1 MNVLILEDEQLAS
14 DRLMTMLQSID
25 AQINIVGVLKSLD
38 ESKKWFEANELPDLI
53 ISDIRLLDGLS
64 FDLFRSMELDVPVI
78 FTTAY
83 DQYAIKAFEVNS
95 IDYLLKPILK
105 DKLEVA
111 IEKFKERKANNRFPA
126 DFDSLYDLIQNQ
138 KKSYKSRFLIKS
150 GVKIVAV
157 SIEKVAYF
165 YSQNKL
171 TYLVTKDGKKFP
183 LDQTLEIL
191 EGQLD
196 PEVFMRANRQFI
208 LSFNSISEI
217 HPYFKGRLKL
227 ELEPASELEI
237 VISAEKTPEFKGWL
251 DQ

>member
-1 MNVLILEDEQLAS
+1 MNLLVLEDEQLAS
-14 DRLMTMLQSID
+14 DRLVGMLQGID
-25 AQINIVGVLKSLD
+25 EEINIVGVLKSID
-38 ESKKWFEANELPDLI
+38 EGKKWFADNELPDLV

-64 FDLFRSMELDVPVI
+64 FDLFRSLELDVPVI

-105 DKLEVA
+105 EKLVVA
-111 IEKFKERKANNRFPA
+111 IEKFKERKANNKFPA
-126 DFDSLYDLIQNQ
+126 DFESLYDLIQNQ
-138 KKSYKSRFLIKS
+138 KKSYKSRCLIKS

-157 SIEKVAYF
+157 PIEKVAYF

-171 TYLVTKDGKKFP
+171 TYLVTKNNKKFP
-183 LDQTLEIL
+183 LDQTLEVL
-191 EGQLD
+191 EEQLD
-196 PEVFMRANRQFI
+196 PDVFMRANRQFI
-208 LSFNSISEI
+208 VSFGSISEI

-237 VISAEKTPEFKGWL
+237 VISADKTPDFKGWL

>member
-1 MNVLILEDEQLAS
+1 MNLLVLEDEQLAS
-14 DRLMTMLQSID
+14 DRLVGMLQGID
-25 AQINIVGVLKSLD
+25 EEINIVGVLKSID
-38 ESKKWFEANELPDLI
+38 EGKKWFADNELPDLV

-64 FDLFRSMELDVPVI
+64 FDLFRSLELDVPVI

-105 DKLEVA
+105 EKLVVA
-111 IEKFKERKANNRFPA
+111 IEKFKERKANNKFPA
-126 DFDSLYDLIQNQ
+126 DFESLYDLIQNQ

-157 SIEKVAYF
+157 PIEKVAYF

-171 TYLVTKDGKKFP
+171 TYIVTKNNKKFP
-183 LDQTLEIL
+183 LDQTLEVL
-191 EGQLD
+191 EEQLD
-196 PEVFMRANRQFI
+196 PDVFMRANRQFI
-208 LSFNSISEI
+208 VSFGSISEI

-237 VISAEKTPEFKGWL
+237 VISADKTPDFKGWL

>member
-1 MNVLILEDEQLAS
+1 MDILILEDEQLAS
-14 DRLMTMLQSID
+14 DRLISMLQEMEAD
-25 AQINIVGVLKSLD
+25 LNTVGVLKSID
-38 ESKKWFEANELPDLI
+38 EGRKWFEANELPDLI

-64 FDLFRSMELDVPVI
+64 FDLFRSLEVDVPVI

-105 DKLEVA
+105 DKLHA
-111 IEKFKERKANNRFPA
+111 SIDKFKDRKAHNKFPA
-126 DFDSLYDLIQNQ
+126 DFGSLYDLIQNQ

-183 LDQTLEIL
+183 LDQTLEVL
-191 EGQLD
+191 DEQLD
-196 PEVFMRANRQFI
+196 PDVFMRANRQFI
-208 LSFNSISEI
+208 VSFGSIAEI

-227 ELEPASELEI
+227 ELEPPNELEI
-237 VISAEKTPEFKGWL
+237 VISAEKTPDFKGWL

>member
-1 MNVLILEDEQLAS
+1 MKILILEDEQLAS
-14 DRLMTMLQSID
+14 DRLERMLKEID
-25 AQINIVGVLKSLD
+25 NTHEIVGVLKSIS
-38 ESKKWFEANELPDLI
+38 EGKVWFETQELPDLI

-64 FDLFRSMELDVPVI
+64 FDLFKSLKLEVPVI

-105 DKLEVA
+105 EKLVTS
-111 IEKFKERKANNRFPA
+111 IGKFTERKENNRFPA
-126 DFDSLYDLIQNQ
+126 DFESLYDLIQNQ
-138 KKSYKSRFLIKS
+138 KKSFKSRFLIKA
-150 GVKIVAV
+150 GTKIVAV
-157 SIEKVAYF
+157 SVEKVAYF

-171 TYLVTKDGKKFP
+171 TYLVTKEGKKLP
-183 LDQTLEIL
+183 LDQTLEVL
-191 EGQLD
+191 EEQLD
-196 PEVFMRANRQFI
+196 PDTFMRANRQFI
-208 LSFNSISEI
+208 VSFSSISEI

-227 ELEPASELEI
+227 ELDPPSEIDL